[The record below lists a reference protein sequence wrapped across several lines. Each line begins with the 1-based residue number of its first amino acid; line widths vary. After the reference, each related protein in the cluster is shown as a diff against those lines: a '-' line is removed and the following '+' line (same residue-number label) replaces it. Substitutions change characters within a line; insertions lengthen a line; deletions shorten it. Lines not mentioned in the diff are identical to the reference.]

1 MKCLATVV
9 RCFGAHEFAVRRLYA
24 TDPDFQ
30 EICEDYAI
38 AIGSLNR
45 WKDDQEKS
53 VDYQDIVTEIEAEIL
68 AYLEAAHLPR

>member
-1 MKCLATVV
+1 MNCLATIT
-9 RCFGAHEFAVRRLYA
+9 RCFGEHEFAVRRLYA

-38 AIGSLNR
+38 AVRSLER
-45 WKDDQEKS
+45 WKDNQEKS
-53 VDYQDIVTEIEAEIL
+53 AEYQNIITEIEAEIL